1 MKMHFFFSSLIAIGF
16 LLPGCVQ
23 QKPTEGFSSK
33 HIESHLDM
41 DAVNAVAAKFAPV
54 DISYDQ
60 SILSAD
66 DKKAL
71 LELARA
77 SLIMD
82 EIFQEQAYSWNG
94 VLAEELAAGGKEA
107 EPLKTLFNIMVGP
120 FDRLAD
126 DAPFIN
132 LDREKPLGAN
142 YYPEDMTR
150 EEFEAYVAANP
161 EQEAELTGTFS
172 LVRRDG
178 DGLKAVP
185 YSEAYSNKLAKAAK
199 HLRNA
204 AEFTTN
210 ESLKTYLT
218 SRAASFESN
227 DYYQSDMD
235 WMDLTDH
242 TIEVVIGPYEVYE
255 DRMFSYKGAF
265 TSFLTIV
272 DPVDSKKL
280 QTIDQYLDD
289 LERRLPIDDK
299 YKNFNR
305 GGSSPVVSV
314 QVVMTA
320 GDTKAGVQTAAFNL
334 PNDERVREA
343 KGSKKVMLKNVTQ
356 AKYNNCSVPIMD
368 RILNKADLKKVSFEA
383 FFYHILLHEMCHGI
397 GPGKIV
403 KDGKETTVNKE
414 LKETYSTLEELK
426 ADIVGL
432 YHFPYMIE
440 KGVFDAKL
448 AESVYPSFVGGIFRS
463 VRFGTTSAHGGGNVM
478 ILNYLQEKGGI
489 EYDKVEGRFGVNY
502 DKIQPAIEALS
513 REVLMIQAEGNYTAA
528 KAFIAKYRSETPE
541 LRAALEKLED
551 VPVDIKPHY
560 TVLDEL

>member
-1 MKMHFFFSSLIAIGF
+1 MNLRVLSLCLVISGLVFFS
-16 LLPGCVQ
+16 CVE
-23 QKPTEGFSSK
+23 KKADSGFSSK
-33 HIESHLDM
+33 HITDHLPVDSLKTI
-41 DAVNAVAAKFAPV
+41 AAKFAPV

-77 SLIMD
+77 SVIMN
-82 EIFQEQAYSWNG
+82 EIFQEQSYSWNG
-94 VLAEELAAGGKEA
+94 VLEEELSAGGA
-107 EPLKTLFNIMVGP
+107 GAAPLKTLFDIMVGP
-120 FDRLAD
+120 FDRLED

-132 LDREKPLGAN
+132 LDRPKPLGAN

-150 EEFEAYVAANP
+150 EEFEAYVKANP
-161 EQEAELTGTFS
+161 EKEAELTGTFT

-178 DGLKAVP
+178 DALKAIP
-185 YSEAYSNKLAKAAK
+185 YSVAYKDKLSQASK
-199 HLRNA
+199 HLLNA
-204 AEFTTN
+204 AEYTTN

-218 SRAASFESN
+218 SRAAAFASN

-242 TIEVVIGPYEVYE
+242 TIEIVIGPYEVYE
-255 DRMFSYKGAF
+255 DRLLSYKGAF

-272 DPVDSKKL
+272 DPVDSEKL
-280 QTIDQYLDD
+280 QSIDQYLDD
-289 LERRLPIDDK
+289 LERLLPIPDEH
-299 YKNFNR
+299 KNFNR
-305 GGSSPVVSV
+305 GAASPVVSV
-314 QVVMTA
+314 QVVMTG
-320 GDTKAGVQTAAFNL
+320 GDTNAGVQTAAFNL

-356 AKYNNCSVPIMD
+356 AKYDNCSVPIMG
-368 RILNKADLKKVSFEA
+368 RVLNKDDLKKVSFDA

-397 GPGKIV
+397 GPGKII

-440 KGVFDAKL
+440 KGVFDASL

-489 EYDKVEGRFGVNY
+489 VYDEAEGRFGVDY
-502 DKIQPAIEALS
+502 EKIQPAIKELS
-513 REVLMIQAEGNYTAA
+513 TEVLMIQAEGDYDAA
-528 KAFIAKYRSETPE
+528 KKLIARYRSETPE
-541 LRAALEKLED
+541 LRAALAKLKD
-551 VPVDIKPHY
+551 VPVDINPRY

>member
-1 MKMHFFFSSLIAIGF
+1 MNLRIVYLCLTISGF
-16 LLPGCVQ
+16 LCLGCVQ
-23 QKPTEGFSSK
+23 EKSGTGFTSK
-33 HIESHLDM
+33 HVTDHLPADSLKTI
-41 DAVNAVAAKFAPV
+41 AAQFAPV

-77 SLIMD
+77 SLIMN
-82 EIFQEQAYSWNG
+82 EIFQEQSYSWNG
-94 VLAEELAAGGKEA
+94 VLDEELSAGGEKA
-107 EPLKTLFNIMVGP
+107 APLKTLFDIMVGP
-120 FDRLAD
+120 FNRLND

-132 LDREKPLGAN
+132 LEREKPLGAN

-150 EEFEAYVAANP
+150 EEFEAYVKANP
-161 EQEAELTGTFS
+161 AKEAELTGTFT

-178 DGLKAVP
+178 EELKAIP
-185 YSEAYSNKLAKAAK
+185 YSEAYKEKLTRAAK
-199 HLRNA
+199 HLQNA
-204 AEFTTN
+204 AEYTTN

-218 SRAASFESN
+218 SRAAAFASN

-235 WMDLTDH
+235 WMDLNDH
-242 TIEVVIGPYEVYE
+242 AIEIVIGPYEVYE
-255 DRMFSYKGAF
+255 DRLLSYKGAF

-272 DPVDSKKL
+272 DPVDSEKL
-280 QTIDQYLDD
+280 QSIDQYLDD
-289 LERRLPIDDK
+289 LEHLLPIPDEH
-299 YKNFNR
+299 KNFNR
-305 GGSSPVVSV
+305 GAASPVVSV
-314 QVVMTA
+314 QVVMTG
-320 GDTKAGVQTAAFNL
+320 GDTNAGVQTAAFNL

-356 AKYNNCSVPIMD
+356 AKYDNCSVPIMGRVLD
-368 RILNKADLKKVSFEA
+368 KDDLKKVSFEA

-489 EYDKVEGRFGVNY
+489 VYDEAEGRFGVDY
-502 DKIQPAIEALS
+502 EKIQPAIKELS
-513 REVLMIQAEGNYTAA
+513 TEVLMIQAKGDYDAA
-528 KAFIAKYRSETPE
+528 KKFIAKYRSETPE
-541 LRAALEKLED
+541 LRAALAKLKD
-551 VPVDIKPHY
+551 VPVDINPRY